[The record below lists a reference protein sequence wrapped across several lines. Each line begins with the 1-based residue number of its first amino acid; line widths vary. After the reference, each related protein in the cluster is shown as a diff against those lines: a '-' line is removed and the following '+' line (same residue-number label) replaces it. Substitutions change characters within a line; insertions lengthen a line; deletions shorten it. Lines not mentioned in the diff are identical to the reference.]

1 MILLEDVE
9 CICHE
14 KKKKLLFWLPSL
26 GFPQHPSWGAALGL
40 ERVAPAC
47 SASVLR
53 GIRPGCTVGMV
64 CLSFLWFYSA
74 ALHQEPFHVKPISKS
89 EAPSEFHAVLQHDK
103 EEIIL
108 FFFLEREYLK

>member
-1 MILLEDVE
+1 MILLENVE

-14 KKKKLLFWLPSL
+14 EKKNASLLVA
-26 GFPQHPSWGAALGL
+26 FPGL
-40 ERVAPAC
+40 SP
-47 SASVLR
+47 ASVVGSSAGTGAGRACVLSLCAAGHQAR
-53 GIRPGCTVGMV
+53 LHVGMV

-108 FFFLEREYLK
+108 FFF